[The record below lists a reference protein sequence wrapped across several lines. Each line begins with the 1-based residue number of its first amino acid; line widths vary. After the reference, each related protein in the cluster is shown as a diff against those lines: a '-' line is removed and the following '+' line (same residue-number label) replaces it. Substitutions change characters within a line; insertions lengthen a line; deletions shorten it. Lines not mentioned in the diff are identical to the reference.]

1 MCINVWLFLI
11 SILAVSICHVLTAM
25 NSFIEQYLEIALTFF
40 TCLGSYF
47 LYPLH
52 LWAVTSFYFCYVGS
66 FMFYQSEFMLA
77 CSSSSF
83 SSFLPSFFIF
93 GFIGTSYSTQDLLLR
108 IKSFSSVV
116 VHGFQSVGS
125 ADATHRLSCNPK
137 PHMWD
142 LSSQTRDP
150 TSIPWAGRRILNHQT
165 IREVPH
171 LAF

>member
-25 NSFIEQYLEIALTFF
+25 NSFIEQCLEIALTFF

-93 GFIGTSYSTQDLLLR
+93 GFIGSQFQLSGAVALACRLAALLC
-108 IKSFSSVV
+108 V
-116 VHGFQSVGS
+116 GFWSPEQESGPRPLHWR
-125 ADATHRLSCNPK
+125 AD
-137 PHMWD
+137 
-142 LSSQTRDP
+142 SQPLD
-150 TSIPWAGRRILNHQT
+150 HQ
-165 IREVPH
+165 EVPPDCPRRV
-171 LAF
+171 FCCQPW